1 MPPVLGPFSL
11 SGALRAVELVR
22 ERARRSATALEA
34 AGVSYAIAGGNA
46 VAVWVFRADP
56 DAVRAT
62 VDVDILVRRADLDLV
77 KLALA
82 PAGFVYGHTAG
93 LDYFLDGPDGRVR
106 SGIHLLFDG
115 ETVRQGELLP
125 NPSVDDSV
133 QAEEYRVLNLRP
145 LVGIKLTAYRDKDRT
160 HLRDML
166 EVGLIDASWGA
177 YYPPEYAARLQALV
191 DTPGG

>member
-11 SGALRAVELVR
+11 DGVYRAPLLVR
-22 ERARRSATALEA
+22 ERLLRSTAALTA
-34 AGVSYAIAGGNA
+34 AGIPHAVAGGHA
-46 VAVWVFRADP
+46 VAHWVAQLDLGGVRNTP
-56 DAVRAT
+56 DVNL
-62 VDVDILVRRADLDLV
+62 LVRRPDLELV
-77 KLALA
+77 KSALA
-82 PAGFVYGHTAG
+82 TAGFVYGHTAG

-106 SGIHLLFDG
+106 SGIHLLFEG
-115 ETVRQGELLP
+115 ETVRPGELLP

-133 QAEEYRVLNLRP
+133 RAEEYRVLNLRP

-166 EVGLIDASWGA
+166 EVGLIDGSWGA